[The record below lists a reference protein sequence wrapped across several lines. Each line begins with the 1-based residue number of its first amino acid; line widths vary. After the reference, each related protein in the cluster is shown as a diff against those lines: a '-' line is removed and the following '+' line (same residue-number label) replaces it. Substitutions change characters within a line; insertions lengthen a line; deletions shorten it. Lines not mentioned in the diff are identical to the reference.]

1 MTTPKTAAMRKM
13 VYISGP
19 LTSVDS
25 ETMAVL
31 KAFYESVGGICNE
44 FGFEAYIPHV
54 FSDPDQAANLT
65 AAQVDLIDRKAVTS
79 SYLVLAYVGI
89 PALGCGIEVEMAYH
103 ANVPVFLMYEDD
115 ETLEVLEKRVSRL
128 VKGNPG
134 VKKHIRFITF
144 ESALHAIREALQEF
158 VDGMKDSVLPDVLL
172 PWADDLASE

>member
-1 MTTPKTAAMRKM
+1 MTAPKTAAMRKM

-19 LTSVDS
+19 LTSVDQM
-25 ETMAVL
+25 TMTAL
-31 KAFYESVGGICNE
+31 KAFYESVGDVCKE

-54 FSDPDQAANLT
+54 FSDPDKAADLT

-79 SYLVLAYVGI
+79 SYAVFAYVGI

-115 ETLEVLEKRVSRL
+115 ETLKAHGKRVSRL
-128 VKGNPG
+128 VRGNPG
-134 VKKHIRFITF
+134 VKKHIRFLTF
-144 ESALHAIREALQEF
+144 PQALHEVRAALQEF

-172 PWADDLASE
+172 PYIDDLASE